1 MIDLLNQRVNRPRI
15 DFRLITGILG
25 GLIFCLG
32 VALLAPFFVSLIY
45 EESSW
50 VAFLITASFSMIS
63 GGLLF
68 YFFRP
73 ENELRMREA
82 FLIVTLTWFLGSII
96 GAFPF
101 TLSGTLEFYTD
112 AVFETMSGLSTTG
125 ATILGGVTAEGVINP
140 AIEDLDKSLLFWRSL
155 SHWLGGMGIIV
166 LTLALL
172 PLFGIGGME
181 LFQAEYSGSTSDKI
195 TPRIQETAKLLWTI
209 YLGLTLVQAL
219 LLWAHPS
226 MDLFEAVNHAFS
238 TLATGGFSTQNSSV
252 EAFNSVYVDVV
263 IILFMYL
270 AGINFAMHF
279 RLFTGNF
286 SSFFRNSEIK
296 FYTLLI
302 IIFTLGVSLALF
314 ILDTYSLADSFR
326 YGSFQ
331 VVSILTTTG
340 FGTDDY
346 SLWLPFTGSLL
357 FLLFFTGGCAGSTG
371 GGIKMIRLLIIVK
384 NIRREFKQILHPQ
397 AILPLRIGDRLID
410 QSTLRTILGFFVTYF
425 IIFAIGAL
433 GMTFL
438 GYDFLSSAGASIA
451 SLGNIG
457 PAWGD
462 FGPADNYAGIPA
474 AGKWLLLILMM
485 VGRLELF
492 TVLVIFTPFFWKN

>member
-1 MIDLLNQRVNRPRI
+1 MIDLLNETANRPRI
-15 DFRLITGILG
+15 DFSLVAGILG
-25 GLIFCLG
+25 GLIFFLG
-32 VALLAPFFVSLIY
+32 VALLAPFFISLVY
-45 EESSW
+45 REPSW
-50 VAFLITASFSMIS
+50 SAFLITASGSMIG

-68 YFFRP
+68 YFYKP
-73 ENELRMREA
+73 VHELRMREA
-82 FLIVTLTWFLGSII
+82 FLIVALTWFVGSLI

-101 TLSGTLEFYTD
+101 TLSGTLESYTD

-125 ATILGGVTAEGVINP
+125 ATILGGTTAEGIFNP

-172 PLFGIGGME
+172 PLFGIGGMD
-181 LFQAEYSGSTSDKI
+181 LFKAEYSGSASDKI

-209 YLGLTLVQAL
+209 YLGLTLAQAL

-238 TLATGGFSTQNSSV
+238 TLATGGFSTRNASI
-252 EAFNSVYVDVV
+252 EAFDSNYVEL
-263 IILFMYL
+263 IIIIFMFL
-270 AGINFAMHF
+270 AGINFALHF
-279 RLFTGNF
+279 RLFKGNLA
-286 SSFFRNSEIK
+286 SFVANSEFK
-296 FYTLLI
+296 FYCFLM
-302 IIFTLGVSLALF
+302 IIFIVGVTLGLYM
-314 ILDTYSLADSFR
+314 LDLYTLSDAFR
-326 YGSFQ
+326 YGAFQ

-346 SLWLPFTGSLL
+346 TLWVPFTGSLL

-371 GGIKMIRLLIIVK
+371 GGIKMIRILIIIK
-384 NIRREFKQILHPQ
+384 NIGREFKQIIHPQ
-397 AILPLRIGDRLID
+397 AVIPIRIGERVIE
-410 QSTLRTILGFFVTYF
+410 QSTLRTILGFFVAYF
-425 IIFAIGAL
+425 IIFAVGAL
-433 GMTFL
+433 GMALL
-438 GYDFLSSAGASIA
+438 GYDMLTAAGASIA

-462 FGPADNYAGIPA
+462 FGPAGTFAGVPV
-474 AGKWLLLILMM
+474 AGKWLLLLLMM